1 MALQRTLGAI
11 GIGCVVAALSGCAG
25 PGTPYCAPGYGRP
38 MLVFDLFFGKS
49 IPQRGDLTESEWLR
63 FLDDTIAVNL
73 PDGFTVFD
81 AAGGWK
87 DPVTHRTIREA
98 AKVLL
103 TALPDAPASLEAVD
117 RVRSAYQL
125 RFRQQL
131 VGMTVQHA
139 CGSF

>member
-1 MALQRTLGAI
+1 MLKAVCI
-11 GIGCVVAALSGCAG
+11 GGVIASLFGCAG
-25 PGTPYCAPGYGRP
+25 AGTRSCAPGYGQP
-38 MLVFDLFFGKS
+38 VLVFDLFFGKA
-49 IPQRGDLTESEWLR
+49 IPGRGDLTEREWLQ

-73 PDGFTVFD
+73 PNGFTVFD
-81 AAGGWK
+81 AAGGWM
-87 DPVTHRTIREA
+87 DPVTRRTTREA

-117 RVRSAYQL
+117 RVRSAYQI

-131 VGMTVQHA
+131 VGMTVDPE